1 MIFLNIFI
9 IIAMIIIAI
18 TDFRQK
24 YIYDLHLLIAAFF
37 IIAQLICSNAPIF
50 NHLLGALEGFL
61 LGYIIYKLSFYIYKE
76 EAFGYGDVLLLSLL
90 GLYLSID
97 HVLSFI
103 VMMCFIVSLMSA
115 LYLSDISWK
124 TLRTISIPLAPVF
137 ILSVFIYRLLDCPTI
152 TDFVS
157 SFFFY
162 PIYYFYKFIIL

>member
-1 MIFLNIFI
+1 MIFLNIC
-9 IIAMIIIAI
+9 IIASMIVIAI
-18 TDFRQK
+18 TDLRHK
-24 YIYDLHLLIAAFF
+24 YIYDWHLIASACF
-37 IIAQLICSNAPIF
+37 IIVQLICANAPIL
-50 NHLLGALEGFL
+50 NHLLGAITGFL

-76 EAFGYGDVLLLSLL
+76 EAFGYGDVLLLALL

-97 HVLSFI
+97 HFPSFI

-152 TDFVS
+152 TNFVS

-162 PIYYFYKFIIL
+162 PIYYFYKFSIL